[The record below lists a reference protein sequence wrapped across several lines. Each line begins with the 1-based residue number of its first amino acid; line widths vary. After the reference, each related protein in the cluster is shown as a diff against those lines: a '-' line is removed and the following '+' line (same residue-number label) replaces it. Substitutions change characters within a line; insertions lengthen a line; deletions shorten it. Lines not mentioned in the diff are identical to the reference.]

1 MDFTPPTSGQSAVAK
16 TTNLSN
22 TVDYQDDKRVPYIGT
37 GKDFDA
43 VVRTLKG
50 AIDRGEIDKE
60 NLHRLAHSF
69 GIKPAELAAMVGV
82 DKDSIEAK
90 DQDDGPENSVSPP
103 QVSKTFKEF
112 RSETRAVPTE
122 IPCNDELPHASVTE
136 SVTIAG
142 VKLPKD
148 AQRRHMND
156 LAKTIANLPP
166 KERKKYHDEGARY
179 LKNSNPLFNAQRFR
193 AACNLE
199 AEMNESSHPALDP
212 SSDNVTSDPKKARE
226 LNAKK
231 DDKTTMDRV
240 RAAAK
245 DAMQKAMNAKALQ
258 KESANQT
265 NQDIINMRRSGIKID
280 ANTRRDLQLTNR
292 QGSQGNKTLTAAQ
305 DMKARLMKMYTNP
318 KMRNLIRQQQRQ
330 ERQSGKF

>member
-69 GIKPAELAAMVGV
+69 GIKPAELADMVGV

-142 VKLPKD
+142 VKLPKK

-156 LAKTIANLPP
+156 LAKTIASLPP
-166 KERKKYHDEGARY
+166 EQRKKHHDEGARY

-199 AEMNESSHPALDP
+199 MNESGHPALDP
-212 SSDNVTSDPKKARE
+212 SNPNVTSDAEKARK
-226 LNAKK
+226 LNSEKET
-231 DDKTTMDRV
+231 DKQIMARV
-240 RAAAK
+240 RRAAK
-245 DAMQKAMNAKALQ
+245 DAMNAMNAKALQ

-265 NQDIINMRRSGIKID
+265 NQDIMAMRRSGVKIT
-280 ANTRRDLQLTNR
+280 ANARRDLQLTNR

-305 DMKARLMKMYTNP
+305 DMKARLMKMYANP
-318 KMRNLIRQQQRQ
+318 KMRNLIRQQ
-330 ERQSGKF
+330 ERQTGKS

>member
-69 GIKPAELAAMVGV
+69 GIKPAELADMVGV

-112 RSETRAVPTE
+112 RSETRAVPTS
-122 IPCNDELPHASVTE
+122 IPSNADNTDVARSSVTE
-136 SVTIAG
+136 SAMLAG
-142 VKLPKD
+142 VKVPK
-148 AQRRHMND
+148 RSTRKHMVEV
-156 LAKTIANLPP
+156 AKRIASLRPE
-166 KERKKYHDEGARY
+166 ERAKHQDEAARY
-179 LKNSNPLFNAQRFR
+179 FKNSNPQFNSQKFH
-193 AACNLE
+193 AACNPK
-199 AEMNESSHPALDP
+199 MNESGHPALDP
-212 SSDNVTSDPKKARE
+212 SSGDKMTSDPKEAQKLKDKGKKLKLNTIKEQMMTAQEVNLMRSNLRKSGASSQEIATKINDLRRIAR
-226 LNAKK
+226 
-231 DDKTTMDRV
+231 TTSGSGSSL
-240 RAAAK
+240 ASAAK
-245 DAMQKAMNAKALQ
+245 DAASGF
-258 KESANQT
+258 SAQ
-265 NQDIINMRRSGIKID
+265 INDPQIRNRMRLL
-280 ANTRRDLQLTNR
+280 ARRKLTKR
-292 QGSQGNKTLTAAQ
+292 
-305 DMKARLMKMYTNP
+305 
-318 KMRNLIRQQQRQ
+318 
-330 ERQSGKF
+330 

>member
-69 GIKPAELAAMVGV
+69 GIKPAELADMVGV

-112 RSETRAVPTE
+112 RSETRAVPTS
-122 IPCNDELPHASVTE
+122 IPSNADNTDLVRSSV
-136 SVTIAG
+136 
-142 VKLPKD
+142 
-148 AQRRHMND
+148 
-156 LAKTIANLPP
+156 
-166 KERKKYHDEGARY
+166 
-179 LKNSNPLFNAQRFR
+179 
-193 AACNLE
+193 
-199 AEMNESSHPALDP
+199 NESGHPALDP
-212 SSDNVTSDPKKARE
+212 SSGDKMTSDPKEAQKLKDKGKKLKLNTIKEQMMTAQEVNLMRSNLRKSGASSQEIATKINDLRRIAR
-226 LNAKK
+226 
-231 DDKTTMDRV
+231 TTSGSGSSL
-240 RAAAK
+240 ASAAK
-245 DAMQKAMNAKALQ
+245 DAASGF
-258 KESANQT
+258 SAQ
-265 NQDIINMRRSGIKID
+265 INDPQIRNRMRLL
-280 ANTRRDLQLTNR
+280 ARRKLTKR
-292 QGSQGNKTLTAAQ
+292 
-305 DMKARLMKMYTNP
+305 
-318 KMRNLIRQQQRQ
+318 
-330 ERQSGKF
+330 

>member
-69 GIKPAELAAMVGV
+69 GIKPAELADMVGV
-82 DKDSIEAK
+82 DKDTIEAK

-112 RSETRAVPTE
+112 RSETRAVPTS
-122 IPCNDELPHASVTE
+122 IPSNTDVARSSVTE
-136 SVTIAG
+136 SVMLAG
-142 VKLPKD
+142 VKVPKNCT
-148 AQRRHMND
+148 RKHMVEV
-156 LAKTIANLPP
+156 AKRIASLRPE
-166 KERKKYHDEGARY
+166 ERAKHQDEAARY
-179 LKNSNPLFNAQRFR
+179 FQNSNPQFSAQRFH
-193 AACNLE
+193 AACNPK
-199 AEMNESSHPALDP
+199 MNESGHPALDP
-212 SSDNVTSDPKKARE
+212 SSDNVTSDPKEAQK
-226 LNAKK
+226 LKK
-231 DDKTTMDRV
+231 PETMKETMDRV

-245 DAMQKAMNAKALQ
+245 AAMQKAMNAKALQ

-265 NQDIINMRRSGIKID
+265 NQDIMAMRRAGIKIN

-292 QGSQGNKTLTAAQ
+292 QGSGNKTLIAAQ
-305 DMKARLMKMYTNP
+305 DMKAQLMKMYANP
-318 KMRNLIRQQQRQ
+318 KMRNLIRQQ
-330 ERQSGKF
+330 ERQARQS

>member
-22 TVDYQDDKRVPYIGT
+22 TVDYQNDKQVPYIGT

-69 GIKPAELAAMVGV
+69 GIKPAELADMVGV

-112 RSETRAVPTE
+112 RSETRAVPTS
-122 IPCNDELPHASVTE
+122 IPSNADISKSSVTE
-136 SVTIAG
+136 SVMLAG
-142 VKLPKD
+142 VKVPK
-148 AQRRHMND
+148 RSTRKHMVEVANRIAS
-156 LAKTIANLPP
+156 LRPEERAKH
-166 KERKKYHDEGARY
+166 HDEAARY
-179 LKNSNPLFNAQRFR
+179 FKNSNPQFNAQKFH
-193 AACNLE
+193 AACNPK
-199 AEMNESSHPALDP
+199 MN
-212 SSDNVTSDPKKARE
+212 
-226 LNAKK
+226 
-231 DDKTTMDRV
+231 
-240 RAAAK
+240 
-245 DAMQKAMNAKALQ
+245 
-258 KESANQT
+258 ESANQT
-265 NQDIINMRRSGIKID
+265 NQDIMAMRKAGVKID
-280 ANTRRDLQLTNR
+280 ANTRRELQLANR
-292 QGSQGNKTLTAAQ
+292 QGSQGNRTLSTAQ
-305 DMKARLMKMYTNP
+305 DMKARLMIMYTNP

-330 ERQSGKF
+330 TGKS

>member
-16 TTNLSN
+16 TTNLSS
-22 TVDYQDDKRVPYIGT
+22 TVDYQNDKQVPYIGT

-82 DKDSIEAK
+82 DKDTIEAK
-90 DQDDGPENSVSPP
+90 DQDDGPENSVNPP

-122 IPCNDELPHASVTE
+122 IPCNDELPHVSMTE

-142 VKLPKD
+142 VKIPKR
-148 AQRRHMND
+148 AQRRHMKK
-156 LAKTIANLPP
+156 LAETIANLRPE
-166 KERKKYHDEGARY
+166 ERKKYHDEGARY

-212 SSDNVTSDPKKARE
+212 SSDNVTSNPKEAEKLKGKKLKPNTIKEQMMTAQEVNRMRSNLRKSGATSQEITKKINDLRRIAR
-226 LNAKK
+226 
-231 DDKTTMDRV
+231 TTSGSGSSL
-240 RAAAK
+240 ASAAK
-245 DAMQKAMNAKALQ
+245 DAAGGFSSQINDPQIQRRMRQLARQK
-258 KESANQT
+258 
-265 NQDIINMRRSGIKID
+265 
-280 ANTRRDLQLTNR
+280 LTGR
-292 QGSQGNKTLTAAQ
+292 
-305 DMKARLMKMYTNP
+305 
-318 KMRNLIRQQQRQ
+318 
-330 ERQSGKF
+330 